1 MQDDGL
7 GNSKALTPPQKQE
20 KKNQNQTKTKLK
32 KNSTEVVWTNF
43 IGALENSQRFIASSK
58 YAIKKKLFLKW

>member
-32 KNSTEVVWTNF
+32 KNSTEVV
-43 IGALENSQRFIASSK
+43 
-58 YAIKKKLFLKW
+58 